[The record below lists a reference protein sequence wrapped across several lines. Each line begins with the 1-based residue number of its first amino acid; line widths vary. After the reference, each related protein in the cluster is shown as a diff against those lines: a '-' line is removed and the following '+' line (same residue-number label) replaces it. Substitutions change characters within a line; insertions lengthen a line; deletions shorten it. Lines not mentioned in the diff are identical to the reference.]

1 MDTPLQVLEKY
12 FGYTAFRGKQEA
24 IIQALLAGKNTLAI
38 LPTGGGKS
46 ICFQIPAL
54 CVPGVCVVVSPL
66 IALMRDQV
74 MQLRRKGIGAAA
86 LVSGMSRQE
95 VSAILARAVHEEI
108 KFLYLSPER
117 IQQDLVQEYLQQ
129 IPINFLAIDEA
140 HCISQWGYDFRRAY
154 KKIPTL
160 YQFTGNVTTIA
171 LTASATPQVQ
181 ADIIESLSL
190 DSVQV
195 FQQDFLRPNISY
207 SVFCVPSKMSKLQSI
222 LEKMAGTVL
231 VYCNSRRKCM
241 EVAEELVR
249 VGFSA
254 SFYHAG
260 LPAEERTKRQ
270 HDWLTNTVK
279 IMVCTSAFGMGIDK
293 PDVRL
298 VIHYD
303 MPECVENYYQ
313 EAGRAGRDG
322 GKAYAVLLYH
332 STEQKTWDALP
343 SMKFPPIPVI
353 RDIYGFLCGYLR
365 LDYNMG
371 EHTYFPFEINTFI
384 EACNVDKYLVTQ
396 VLQTLEVEG
405 YIALEPNIFLPS
417 KIRVWAQRSEI
428 RELEIQNPALDKT
441 LKAILRTYE
450 GVYGT
455 LVGIVE
461 KKIAKLTLQTEEV
474 VVQHLKKL
482 HQLDVLTYV
491 PAVQSPQLYWNH
503 ATVPQNDLFIH
514 PANYAMRKQLFEQRL
529 QAMLQYLTT
538 TQCRSAYMADYFGN
552 TTTQNCGIC
561 DNCLKQKVQQLT
573 PAIIK
578 QYTQDIEHVLQQ
590 KQMPPATLKQ
600 HLAGISTH
608 QFSALLQ
615 LLQSQ
620 DKLGVTLAGEVFWI
634 N

>member
-1 MDTPLQVLEKY
+1 
-12 FGYTAFRGKQEA
+12 
-24 IIQALLAGKNTLAI
+24 
-38 LPTGGGKS
+38 
-46 ICFQIPAL
+46 
-54 CVPGVCVVVSPL
+54 
-66 IALMRDQV
+66 
-74 MQLRRKGIGAAA
+74 
-86 LVSGMSRQE
+86 
-95 VSAILARAVHEEI
+95 
-108 KFLYLSPER
+108 
-117 IQQDLVQEYLQQ
+117 
-129 IPINFLAIDEA
+129 
-140 HCISQWGYDFRRAY
+140 
-154 KKIPTL
+154 
-160 YQFTGNVTTIA
+160 
-171 LTASATPQVQ
+171 
-181 ADIIESLSL
+181 
-190 DSVQV
+190 
-195 FQQDFLRPNISY
+195 
-207 SVFCVPSKMSKLQSI
+207 VFCVPSKMSKLQSI